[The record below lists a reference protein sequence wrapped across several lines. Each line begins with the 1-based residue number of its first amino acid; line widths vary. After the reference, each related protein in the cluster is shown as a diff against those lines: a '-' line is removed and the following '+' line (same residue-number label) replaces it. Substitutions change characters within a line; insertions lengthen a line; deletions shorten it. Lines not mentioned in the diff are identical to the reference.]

1 MDEEKLADYWQET
14 ITNAEATAENENAY
28 PKVAFFNNTKDLLID
43 ANFFTDISEA
53 YYDRERGDVR
63 YKAMHLDAGQID
75 QTDGSIHLMYVDYAQ
90 NEMGTITNEMT
101 NKAYNGLLNFV
112 DNCTKDFFRIN
123 NLQSLPVFSFVK
135 EVLQALPTCDNIHL
149 YYLSTN
155 RRSSR
160 ISPFETENVV
170 IGGKTIRVQTHL
182 LDIEYLF
189 MNESQGEPAE
199 PITINVCDYIPDGVE
214 CLSTKLKD
222 TEYSAYLAVLPGQF
236 LSQIYQQYGG
246 RLLESNVRSF
256 LSTRGTVNKGIRA
269 TIRDNP
275 DLFFT
280 YNNGIACTADE
291 VTTQLR
297 NGVLFITEMKNFQII
312 NGGQTTASL
321 RNTQLIDKANLD
333 KVFVSMKLTVI
344 NQSVPTDRKQNMVR
358 MISKYSNTQN
368 KVTSSD
374 LNSNSEFYV
383 KLEQFSRRIMAPST
397 GNNTYTTYWYFER
410 SRGQYERD
418 QMELTKAKRKQF
430 QEIHPKNQRMR
441 IVDIAKYYN
450 SVEQFPYDVSWGG
463 QVNAEKFQAR
473 IEDKWDKD
481 SSQFN
486 ELFFQNLVSEAIL
499 FNKTRDIIGNTDWYK
514 QHSGILA
521 ELTTYTVSKLV
532 YEVEKLGG
540 KSIDWP
546 TIWKTQNIPDA
557 LKDEILKLGAWV
569 YQILSDPS
577 REKDNLGEWAKL
589 ERCWAHLSKIPY
601 QLSDYTIACLV
612 STEEIKATQIS
623 AKKEQKRS
631 DAVSNGVVI
640 FNLGSAF
647 WEKVMN
653 EGIREGKLSGSDLE
667 DIQSAIK
674 SCKKGYLLPQGVVN
688 RIMDIRQKLED
699 EGLDVRIDKS
709 F

>member
-1 MDEEKLADYWQET
+1 MDEDKLNDYWQET
-14 ITNAEATAENENAY
+14 ITNVEATAENENAY
-28 PKVAFFNNTKDLLID
+28 PKVAFFELTKDLLID
-43 ANFFTDISEA
+43 ANFFTDISET
-53 YYDRERGDVR
+53 YYDRERGDVHF
-63 YKAMHLDAGQID
+63 KAMHIDAGTID
-75 QTDGSIHLMYVDYAQ
+75 QTDGSIHLMFVDYDRT
-90 NEMGTITNEMT
+90 EIRTITNEMADH
-101 NKAYNGLLNFV
+101 AYHGLLNFLE
-112 DNCTKDFFRIN
+112 NCTKDFFRIN

-135 EVLQALPTCDNIHL
+135 QILQAIPTCDNIHL

-155 RRSSR
+155 RRSTR
-160 ISPFETENVV
+160 IAPFDTDNIV
-170 IGGKTIRVQTHL
+170 IGNRTIRVQTHL

-189 MNESQGEPAE
+189 ANEAQGQPAE
-199 PITINVCDYIPDGVE
+199 PITISVCDYLPEGIE

-222 TEYSAYLAVLPGQF
+222 AEYSAYLAVLPGQF

-256 LSTRGTVNKGIRA
+256 LSTRGNVNKGIRV

-275 DLFFT
+275 ELFFT

-291 VTTQLR
+291 VTTELR
-297 NGVLFITEMKNFQII
+297 HGSLFITEMKNFQII

-321 RNTQLIDKANLD
+321 RNTQIADHANLD

-344 NQSVPTDRKQNMVR
+344 NKNVDSDNKQNMVR

-383 KLEQFSRRIMAPST
+383 KLEQFSRRILAPNV
-397 GNNTYTTYWYFER
+397 GNNTFQTYWYFER

-430 QEIHPKNQRMR
+430 QEIHPKDQRMR

-450 SVEQFPYDVSWGG
+450 SVALFPYDVVWGG
-463 QVNAEKFQAR
+463 QVNAERFQER
-473 IEDKWDKD
+473 IEDKWNAD
-481 SSQFN
+481 STQFN
-486 ELFFQNLVSEAIL
+486 ELFFQNLVAEAIL
-499 FNKTRDIIGNTDWYK
+499 FNQTRDIIGNTEWYK

-521 ELTTYTVSKLV
+521 ELTAYTVSKLV
-532 YEVEKLGG
+532 YEVKALDK

-546 TIWKTQNIPDA
+546 GIWKNQDLPA
-557 LKDEILKLGAWV
+557 AMKAEILKLGEWV
-569 YQILSDPS
+569 YKVLSDPS

-589 ERCWAHLSKIPY
+589 ERCWTHLSKLSYP
-601 QLSDYTIACLV
+601 LSDDTIKCLI
-612 STEEIKATQIS
+612 STDEIKADQIS

-631 DAVSNGVVI
+631 DAVANGVTI
-640 FNLGSAF
+640 FNLGVAF
-647 WEKVMN
+647 WENVMN
-653 EGIREGKLSGSDLE
+653 VGLREGKLSGSDLE
-667 DIQSAIK
+667 DIKSAVM

-688 RIMDIRQKLED
+688 RILAIRQRLED